1 MCDDGGA
8 LMVGFATAKT
18 RLRVGR
24 RLSNSC
30 GLSLLEMM
38 IALLIASMVVL
49 MVAQAYV
56 MSLNGIV
63 AQENLTYRL
72 QHQIF
77 GVQGLTESLRL
88 AGLGID
94 DKVLSQPN
102 PQGVLVHIDQLSHQS
117 HSVSNLARYLSRADV
132 QPKNNRTTMP
142 THQLT
147 IIYRAPQDMWDCE
160 GEMALGPRNARLKGG
175 KMRHIEGQVVI
186 ERYFVQNNDGV
197 MNLRCDAARFVP
209 ESITRDGT
217 RDRRLG
223 RGSSAYIKAIIDTES
238 SSKAANTIIGV
249 GSQGDVIASHVEGL
263 WVEVGVASQDGIRF
277 MPITE
282 YANHAN
288 QDEPIVM
295 MNVAFL
301 GYSPTPSAR
310 DDAPRD
316 FEIFGKKVV
325 LQQDSPSHDRWLYHF
340 SVRLRNVMGNV
351 VNGGAID
358 RVVLNQKVL
367 P

>member
-8 LMVGFATAKT
+8 LMKDGQVQIGLWRGRLAESGGF
-18 RLRVGR
+18 
-24 RLSNSC
+24 
-30 GLSLLEMM
+30 SLLEMM
-38 IALLIASMVVL
+38 VALLIGSVVVL

-56 MSLNGIV
+56 MSLRGIT
-63 AQENLTYRL
+63 AQESLTYTM

-77 GVQGLTESLRL
+77 AVQSLTDNLAL
-88 AGLGID
+88 AGLGIND
-94 DKVLSQPN
+94 TILSQPM
-102 PQGVLVHIDQLSHQS
+102 PHGILIHTEQLSYQN
-117 HSVSNLARYLSRADV
+117 HSVPNLASYLTKADT
-132 QPKNNRTTMP
+132 QTKNNRTTMP

-175 KMRHIEGQVVI
+175 AMTPIDGQVVI
-186 ERYFVQNNDGV
+186 ERYFVQNDDGV

-223 RGSSAYIKAIIDTES
+223 RGSSAHIKAIIDADS
-238 SSKAANTIIGV
+238 PNKAANAIINLG
-249 GSQGDVIASHVEGL
+249 GQGDIIASHVESL
-263 WVEVGVASQDGIRF
+263 WVEVGVADGDGIRF

-282 YANHAN
+282 YTNHAKH
-288 QDEPIVM
+288 QPITM

-301 GYSPTPSAR
+301 GYSPMPSLRDGAR
-310 DDAPRD
+310 A
-316 FEIFGKKVV
+316 FEIFGKTVA
-325 LQQDSPSHDRWLYHF
+325 LHPDAPSHDRQLYHF
-340 SVRLRNVMGNV
+340 SIPLRNVSMDVMNADTAEHTERMGV
-351 VNGGAID
+351 S
-358 RVVLNQKVL
+358 